1 MVNQAQLIKVRIK
14 KEAAGEQLC
23 LNVEKGVN
31 LDLQALDGL
40 LRLRQ
45 SVERQ
50 MPQTCSSTSAS
61 STWQLQLHAVRTS
74 TGCHLFGIF

>member
-1 MVNQAQLIKVRIK
+1 MLNQLQLMKMRIN

-31 LDLQALDGL
+31 LDPQLLDVFI
-40 LRLRQ
+40 RLRQ

-50 MPQTCSSTSAS
+50 KMTQTCSPVSAS
-61 STWQLQLHAVRTS
+61 STW
-74 TGCHLFGIF
+74 